1 MIVHRVISLP
11 ENSEIAVKAR
21 IVLLRI
27 LSVVYGSLYT
37 ICSEDVKNF
46 TVFLEFAFLNE
57 ITKKIVKYSCFY
69 KHTGL

>member
-11 ENSEIAVKAR
+11 ENSEIQVKAR

-27 LSVVYGSLYT
+27 ISVVYGSLYT

-46 TVFLEFAFLNE
+46 TVFLDFAFFY
-57 ITKKIVKYSCFY
+57 IATKKIVK
-69 KHTGL
+69 